1 MKLKNLLSSPQVLLV
16 LLFVV
21 SLAGMYWYMQ
31 VPRGISIQLED
42 RNKIV
47 YEMPNGA
54 NEEMYAR
61 HCLNR
66 GGKFNPCGSPC
77 APGSEGCIAVCAAVC
92 DLSK

>member
-1 MKLKNLLSSPQVLLV
+1 MKLKHLFSSPQVLLV

-31 VPRGISIQLED
+31 VPRGISIQRED
-42 RNKIV
+42 RNRIV
-47 YEMPNGA
+47 YEMMDGS

-66 GGKFNPCGSPC
+66 GGKFNPCGSLC
-77 APGSEGCIAVCAAVC
+77 APGAEVCAAVC
-92 DLSK
+92 APVCELSK